1 MKQNLTSV
9 TSAFTDTLIKQAKK
23 NNKIIVLDADLSDDL
38 NLKKFS
44 KLYPN
49 RFIQNGI
56 AEQDMVSMAGGIAR
70 MGLLPVVNSFAS
82 FLTARGNEQIYNN
95 ASEKSKIIYV
105 SLYAGSIPAGAG
117 KSHQSLRD
125 ISLLSNIPNLRVFHP
140 YNNQETR
147 EVLNY
152 SLNKKEKNNC
162 AIRLSIG
169 PMPNFSPTFVK
180 NYKFS
185 LGKGA
190 ELIEGRDA
198 ILFTYGQTMITES
211 SKAAKI
217 LKKKKVTLSV
227 INLPCLNY
235 FDKSWFNKKI
245 EKFRNIFILD
255 DHNINGGLGDML
267 TSFLAE
273 NDLIGNKNLKKF
285 GFKDYPACGTYEEVL
300 NYHKLDYKNLA
311 SQIIKII
318 K

>member
-162 AIRLSIG
+162 VIRLSIG
-169 PMPNFSPTFVK
+169 SMPNLSPTFVK

-190 ELIEGRDA
+190 ELTEGRDA

-311 SQIIKII
+311 SQIIEII

>member
-9 TSAFTDTLIKQAKK
+9 TSAFTDTLIKLAKK
-23 NNKIIVLDADLSDDL
+23 NKKIIVLDADLSDDL

-44 KLYPN
+44 KLFPN

-95 ASEKSKIIYV
+95 ASEKSKIIYI

-125 ISLLSNIPNLRVFHP
+125 ISLLTNIPNFKVFHP
-140 YNNQETR
+140 YNNQETS

-152 SLNKKEKNNC
+152 CLNKKEKNNC

-169 PMPNFSPTFVK
+169 PMPNFSPTFAK
-180 NYKFS
+180 NYNFS

-190 ELIEGRDA
+190 ELIEGSDA

-217 LKKKKVTLSV
+217 LKKKKISLSV
-227 INLPCLNY
+227 INLPCLNF
-235 FDKSWFNKKI
+235 FDKSWFSKKI
-245 EKFRNIFILD
+245 KKFKNIFTLD
-255 DHNINGGLGDML
+255 DHNISGGLGDML
-267 TSFLAE
+267 FSFLAE
-273 NDLIGNKNLKKF
+273 NDLVGNKNLKKF
-285 GFKDYPACGTYEEVL
+285 GFKDYPACGTYNEVL
-300 NYHKLDYKNLA
+300 NYHKLDFKNLA
-311 SQIIKII
+311 SQIKKMIK
-318 K
+318 

>member
-190 ELIEGRDA
+190 ELTEGRDA

-311 SQIIKII
+311 SQIKKII

>member
-311 SQIIKII
+311 SQIKKII